1 MSGAEA
7 RSDFIHFRA
16 ADLKGRILEVVAEV
30 NEEIDQIEMNLGY
43 VPGSQETD
51 HGRHLRRKATLSSI
65 SRMLLHKSLGDDVA
79 LSEVKESTIIIY
91 MAVQKAMAR
100 LTKDVAVLLPGYLN
114 EAFEEISNGSRDA
127 RNGAGRSAT

>member
-1 MSGAEA
+1 MGGDA

-16 ADLKGRILEVVAEV
+16 ADLKGKIMEVVTEV
-30 NEEIDQIEMNLGY
+30 NLEIDRIEMDLGY
-43 VPGSQETD
+43 VPGTQDTE

-65 SRMLLHKSLGDDVA
+65 SRMLLHKSLGDDMA

-91 MAVQKAMAR
+91 MAVQKAMSR
-100 LTKDVAVLLPGYLN
+100 LTKDVATLLPGYLN
-114 EAFEEISNGSRDA
+114 EAFEEISNGSRDS